1 MPYFSIETNKQID
14 ASANEKLMKKASAFL
29 SVMLGKPEQV
39 IMVTIKPGM
48 PYIFGGTSDPAAFVQ
63 VKSLGLERD
72 RCSEFSEKVCS
83 FLEEETGVPRDRAF
97 IEFIDIDGKIF
108 GWNGRTLVN

>member
-14 ASANEKLMKKASAFL
+14 NKANEELMKKASVFL
-29 SVMLGKPEQV
+29 SEMLGKPEQV
-39 IMVTIKPGM
+39 IMVTIKSGM
-48 PYIFGGTSDPAAFVQ
+48 PYIFGGTNDPAAFVQ
-63 VKSLGLERD
+63 VKSLGLETD
-72 RCSEFSEKVCS
+72 RCSEFSDKVCV
-83 FLEEETGVPRDRAF
+83 FLEEEADVPRDRAF

>member
-14 ASANEKLMKKASAFL
+14 RESNEELMKKASAFL
-29 SVMLGKPEQV
+29 SEMLGKPEQV
-39 IMVTIKPGM
+39 IMVTVKAGM
-48 PYIFGGTSDPAAFVQ
+48 PYIFSATNEPAAFVQ
-63 VKSLGLERD
+63 IKSLGLERD
-72 RCSEFSEKVCS
+72 RCSEFSEKVCT
-83 FLEEETGVPRDRAF
+83 FLEKEVGVPRDRAF

>member
-1 MPYFSIETNKQID
+1 MPYFSIETNKKIE
-14 ASANEKLMKKASAFL
+14 NGLKEELMKKASAFL
-29 SVMLGKPEQV
+29 SEMLEKPEQV
-39 IMVTIKPGM
+39 IMVTIKPEM
-48 PYIFGGTSDPAAFVQ
+48 PYIFSGTGDPAAFVQ
-63 VKSLGLERD
+63 IKSLGLARD

-83 FLEEETGVPRDRAF
+83 FLEKEVGVPRDRAF